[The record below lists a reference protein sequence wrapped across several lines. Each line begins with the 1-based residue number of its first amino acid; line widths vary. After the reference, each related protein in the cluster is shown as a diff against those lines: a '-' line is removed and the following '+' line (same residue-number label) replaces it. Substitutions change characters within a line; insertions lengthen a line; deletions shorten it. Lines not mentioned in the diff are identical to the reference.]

1 MIGVGVLLCW
11 PLGASEVSDAMTW
24 IRAQEVAL
32 TNHEVDSPEDV
43 SSEGEEIP
51 LYHPADLNTNW
62 RLAMDEAIAYL
73 AGWQQGDNPMTHAIR
88 AAYLWQN
95 GESYIF
101 DSAEGSPPLCWVL
114 AEPVEGEDESKNVVF
129 VLIDACR
136 EDRVDAFR
144 NGVPVMPYLSSLPA
158 VRFRNAY
165 APAPWTAASMISIF
179 SSTHVDTHQ
188 EHIGACPFP
197 DKMETMGEYFKSA
210 GFSTF
215 GVQTNGN
222 LTEDLGHARG
232 YDQYVYNSNAPA
244 DVVTSTAL
252 SLVEEAATPFFL
264 YVHYMDPHVPY
275 TPPPAYQTLMGYP
288 DPELSP
294 EEQAIAEDY
303 IPYHLDYLRYYLGLQ
318 PELTYEQLS
327 PLGCDAVRSL
337 YDGEVR
343 FADDQLNLLITGILE
358 EHPDTIIVIAA
369 DHGEHF
375 WEHNFLGHSLSLYQ
389 PLVHVPLFIKVP
401 GYPETS
407 TDIFVSVLDLMPTL
421 AALLNTPARSWW
433 EGRDLFGARD
443 PEGPVYACGKTRPPW
458 LRDLEMVCVGGMKLI
473 RESNTGRTELYDISS
488 DTEELMNLADTQPDV
503 LEDLKLLLL
512 IHVLGNAR
520 ANGPDVVVSASPDGP
535 LEAGATVQLTGPEG
549 TGHKWFKDGVPIKNI
564 VPHLSGSNTRLLTI
578 QGLAPEDSG
587 QYECIAKDESLHLAV
602 TYPYT
607 LNVL

>member
-1 MIGVGVLLCW
+1 MLFRVVMRFGAVMCLLLFAAALSGVMRV
-11 PLGASEVSDAMTW
+11 VT
-24 IRAQEVAL
+24 AQE
-32 TNHEVDSPEDV
+32 EPETRII
-43 SSEGEEIP
+43 STGGEETP
-51 LYHPADLNTNW
+51 LFHPADMNADW
-62 RLAMDEAIAYL
+62 RLVMNETIAYL
-73 AGWQQGDNPMTHAIR
+73 AGWQQGGNPIDYAIR

-95 GESYIF
+95 GEYYIF
-101 DSAEGSPPLCWVL
+101 EDDGGGAPLCWAL
-114 AEPVEGEDESKNVVF
+114 PKPVEGEGENRNVVF
-129 VLIDACR
+129 VLLDACR

-197 DKMETMGEYFKSA
+197 ETMETMGEYFKSA

-252 SLVEEAATPFFL
+252 SLVEEAASPFFL
-264 YVHYMDPHVPY
+264 YVHYMEPHVPY
-275 TPPPAYQTLMGYP
+275 TPPPVYQTLMGYP
-288 DPELSP
+288 HPDLSP

-318 PELTYEQLS
+318 PELTYEPLS

-358 EHPDTIIVIAA
+358 EYPDTIIVIAA

-389 PLVHVPLFIKVP
+389 PLVHAPLFIKVP
-401 GYPETS
+401 GYPQAS
-407 TDIFVSVLDLMPTL
+407 TDTFVSVLDLMPTL
-421 AALLNTPARSWW
+421 AALLNTPVRSWW

-458 LRDLEMVCVGGMKLI
+458 LRDLEMVCAGGMKLM

-488 DTEELMNLADTQPDV
+488 DPEELTNLADAQPDV
-503 LEDLKLLLL
+503 VAAMTSLLLVHL
-512 IHVLGNAR
+512 LENAR
-520 ANGPDVVVSASPDGP
+520 ANGPDVVVSVSPEGP
-535 LEAGATVQLTGPEG
+535 LVAGATVQLTGPEG
-549 TGHKWFKDGVPIKNI
+549 MGHKWFKDGAPLKNI
-564 VPHLSGSNTRLLTI
+564 VSRIGGSNTRILTI
-578 QGLAPEDSG
+578 QGLVPGDSG
-587 QYECIAKDESLHLAV
+587 QYECIANDESLHLAV